1 MVTLSKAVGGGNGS
15 GTFAHMLTAWLS
27 SRRRKAAAPEGV
39 RSRAGK
45 RCSCQPYYEASVG
58 LGLRGERRSKSFSTA
73 REAREWRI
81 RMLAAS
87 QRRRRAVASR
97 DTLRDAAETYVSGM
111 SSGMIKNRSG
121 DAYKPKV
128 VRDYESTLRLYVLPD
143 LGGRRISD
151 IRPPDLQRLVERI
164 AAAGMSPS
172 TIRNAINPVRAIYRR
187 AVQLDDVP
195 DDPTAAIVLPSV
207 RSRRDRVAEPA
218 EASRL
223 VDAVPDT
230 DRVVWALGL
239 YAGLRRG
246 EIMALRWCDVD
257 FSKREIRVE
266 RGWDDKV
273 GAIEP
278 KSRSARRSVPMAE
291 RLAVMLRT
299 QRERCAEAGDGD
311 GLVSGSSPVEPFGPT
326 GLHCRA
332 RPRVEERRVAP
343 DRPSRGASHLRAQR
357 CLARA
362 RAHGPR
368 PDRLDT
374 TTLAGRDTGAPLG
387 TKTAPL
393 PPAACRRTHHPDTPA
408 APASTS
414 PAAGPAGTS

>member
-1 MVTLSKAVGGGNGS
+1 VTHGDAIEGS
-15 GTFAHMLTAWLS
+15 RERERERDDRAYAYSVASL
-27 SRRRKAAAPEGV
+27 PEGV
-39 RSRAGK
+39 RLRHRKACASRAGK

-58 LGLRGERRSKSFSTA
+58 LGLRGERRSKSFSTP

-97 DTLRDAAETYVSGM
+97 DTLRDAAEAYVSGM

-128 VRDYESTLRLYVLPD
+128 VRDYVSSLRLYVLPD

-151 IRPPDLQRLVERI
+151 IRARVLQRLVERI

-187 AVQLDDVP
+187 AVQLGEVP

-223 VDAVPDT
+223 LDAVPDT

-299 QRERCAEAGDGD
+299 QRERCAWAGDGD
-311 GLVSGSSPVEPFGPT
+311 GLVSGRSPVAPFGPT
-326 GLHCRA
+326 GLHGRA
-332 RPRVEERRVAP
+332 RRAW
-343 DRPSRGASHLRAQR
+343 RGAGLHSIGLHEARHTFASTMIAAGIDAKELSQYMGHSSIATTLDLYGHLFPSSRLRAGQQ
-357 CLARA
+357 
-362 RAHGPR
+362 
-368 PDRLDT
+368 LDAY
-374 TTLAGRDTGAPLG
+374 LDAERSE
-387 TKTAPL
+387 
-393 PPAACRRTHHPDTPA
+393 R
-408 APASTS
+408 
-414 PAAGPAGTS
+414 